1 MLCHL
6 MSGGNTCNWSY
17 NFSLHFHALS
27 ENVFIELLLCAMDM
41 LELREYNMEQNRNR
55 LWPPG

>member
-1 MLCHL
+1 

-27 ENVFIELLLCAMDM
+27 EKVFTELLLCAMDM
-41 LELREYNMEQNRNR
+41 LEIGEYNMEQNRNR